1 MTQDNTVER
10 EIRLHRKETV
20 MQDIFV
26 SKDQRDPNQLIKS
39 LEVFALRVDSVPVEL
54 LVHLGAMMEISI
66 FLREAKVLQ
75 IASNAGEVTYCKG

>member
-1 MTQDNTVER
+1 
-10 EIRLHRKETV
+10 

-26 SKDQRDPNQLIKS
+26 SKDQRDLNQLIKS

-66 FLREAKVLQ
+66 FSREAKVLQ
-75 IASNAGEVTYCKG
+75 IASNAGEVTIAKANKFWFPVLVVCTARPEL